1 MNVFMGMKKYM
12 RIRNMVKVRNKN
24 QLNFIENQ
32 SSRHKILRGKAGGII
47 EGLRTIKWRLSFIL
61 KRI

>member
-12 RIRNMVKVRNKN
+12 RIRNMVKVRNRN
-24 QLNFIENQ
+24 QLNFIETQ
-32 SSRHKILRGKAGGII
+32 SSRHKILRDKAGGII
-47 EGLRTIKWRLSFIL
+47 ERLITIKWRLSFIL